1 MSDTT
6 HDSRLA
12 SDARNIIFK
21 FEGELDSATNCFH
34 LNYESERYRQDAL
47 VGLIQDAIPSFALT
61 HSEYVK
67 YLQERAVSD
76 LNRSSINRISTAH
89 KNAKGDYGEL
99 LLFLIL
105 EAFESAPKFVTKVKL
120 RSTKKDQIKGYD
132 CAHFTIDEEDNVT
145 LWLGEAKF
153 HSSIY
158 GAVDDAIESLND
170 HMQDDYIRNELDILH
185 DNIEVNSLLDQHY
198 YDVLEPYLRRSKSL
212 DDVKINVPVLLTYDS
227 KVIKKS
233 KSHLGE
239 DFAEAMNKEIAT
251 YSKSQLKDKAW
262 PKHASVSISFYL
274 FPLESVAY
282 IKQKLAEIENAL
294 R

>member
-1 MSDTT
+1 LDNST

-12 SDARNIIFK
+12 SDARNIIFR
-21 FEGELDSATNCFH
+21 FGGELDSDTNCFH
-34 LNYESERYRQDAL
+34 LNYESEQYRQDAL

-61 HSEYVK
+61 HDEYTK
-67 YLQERAVSD
+67 YLQERAISD
-76 LNRSSINRISTAH
+76 LNRNSINRVSTAH

-132 CAHFTIDEEDNVT
+132 CAHFTIDKDDNVT

-158 GAVDDAIESLND
+158 GAVDDAIESLSD
-170 HMQDDYIRNELDILH
+170 HMQDGYIRNELDILH
-185 DNIEVNSLLDQHY
+185 DNIEINNLIEQRY
-198 YDVLEPYLRRSKSL
+198 YDILEPYLGRSKSL
-212 DDVKINVPVLLTYDS
+212 DEVRINVPVLLTYDS
-227 KVIKKS
+227 KAIKGA
-233 KSHLGE
+233 KSHLDEGFIE
-239 DFAEAMNKEIAT
+239 SLGKEIAT
-251 YSKSQLKDKAW
+251 YSKSQLRGKVW
-262 PKHASVSISFYL
+262 PEHASVSISFYL

-282 IKQKLAEIENAL
+282 IKQKLSEVESAL